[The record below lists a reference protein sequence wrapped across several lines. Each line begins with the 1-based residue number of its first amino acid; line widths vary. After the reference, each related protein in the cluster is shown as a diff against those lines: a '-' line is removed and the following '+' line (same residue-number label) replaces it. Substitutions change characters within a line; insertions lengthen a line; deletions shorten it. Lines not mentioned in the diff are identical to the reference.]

1 MSESQQPFTHSTDST
16 DGTDLTGAELPA
28 TTLSREVVNI
38 DTEWA
43 ESGRL
48 RFRRRIVTET
58 RTVEVTVR
66 REELEI
72 EELHVT
78 DRNGALVG
86 SAKDGP
92 TTDAPAPA
100 EPLVIVL
107 QEEVPEVSL
116 RLRPYEQ
123 VTVTTTLGTRMGRV
137 TSEVQREEVDVKI
150 TPADPARQHPAG

>member
-1 MSESQQPFTHSTDST
+1 MSESQQPFTPGT
-16 DGTDLTGAELPA
+16 DGSGAELPA

-43 ESGRL
+43 ESGRV

-58 RTVEVTVR
+58 RTLEVTVR

-72 EELHVT
+72 EDLHVI

-92 TTDAPAPA
+92 VTDAPAPA

-123 VTVTTTLGTRMGRV
+123 VIVTTTIGTRAGRV

-150 TPADPARQHPAG
+150 TPLPSDGQQPAG

>member
-1 MSESQQPFTHSTDST
+1 MSESQQPSAA
-16 DGTDLTGAELPA
+16 GTGSSGAAPIPA

-43 ESGRL
+43 ESGHL

-72 EELHVT
+72 EDLHVT

-86 SAKDGP
+86 SAKNGP
-92 TTDAPAPA
+92 VTDAPFPA

-107 QEEVPEVSL
+107 QEEVPEVAL
-116 RLRPYEQ
+116 QLRPYEQ
-123 VTVTTTLGTRMGRV
+123 VIVTTTIGTRMGRV

-150 TPADPARQHPAG
+150 TPPAPSGEHPAG